1 MAQIIDGKKISTQ
14 IKDEV
19 KEQVAALKQKG
30 IDVTLAVIQVG
41 KAPAHWSLPAVHMP
55 KNEYPHIRRPSFC
68 CRHIQ

>member
-30 IDVTLAVIQVG
+30 IDVTFG
-41 KAPAHWSLPAVHMP
+41 RDSDW
-55 KNEYPHIRRPSFC
+55 
-68 CRHIQ
+68 

>member
-30 IDVTLAVIQVG
+30 IDVTLAVIQIG
-41 KAPAHWSLPAVHMP
+41 KDPGIYLYMSAT
-55 KNEYPHIRRPSFC
+55 KRRPANM
-68 CRHIQ
+68 

>member
-30 IDVTLAVIQVG
+30 IDVTCLLYT
-41 KAPAHWSLPAVHMP
+41 S
-55 KNEYPHIRRPSFC
+55 PSP
-68 CRHIQ
+68 RDA

>member
-30 IDVTLAVIQVG
+30 IDVTLAGRTEGICRFGQD
-41 KAPAHWSLPAVHMP
+41 
-55 KNEYPHIRRPSFC
+55 C
-68 CRHIQ
+68 CRKTGNVFGLYCRV

>member
-30 IDVTLAVIQVG
+30 IDVTLAVIQVV
-41 KAPAHWSLPAVHMP
+41 KILHLLYMSAT
-55 KNEYPHIRRPSFC
+55 KRRPANM
-68 CRHIQ
+68 